1 MNIIFILKNPL
12 SHALSLLLSLAEA
25 FHLADQQ
32 SLIASCSLVEKDG
45 FKESRTPFWG
55 QIHKNDIIYINVDL
69 PPQFSS
75 WSCQLESP
83 IADLSSNIQYLLSL
97 FGLGKPL
104 SRTLLLSTQ
113 DLPFMSAL

>member
-12 SHALSLLLSLAEA
+12 SHALSLLLSLAQA
-25 FHLADQQ
+25 FHLAEQQ

-83 IADLSSNIQYLLSL
+83 IADLSSNIQSLLSL

-104 SRTLLLSTQ
+104 SRTLLLST
-113 DLPFMSAL
+113 